1 MNLPYGKFKA
11 KLESKC
17 LMYGIKYQLVSEAY
31 TSRTDALAF
40 DEIKEQPYGKKR
52 RVKRGLYESI
62 TGVLINADANGALN
76 ILRNVAGDS
85 PAKEIISSGLVNRP
99 KRIRIAFEQPPA

>member
-62 TGVLINADANGALN
+62 TGVLINADVNGGWSPHYALFLLGTAN
-76 ILRNVAGDS
+76 II
-85 PAKEIISSGLVNRP
+85 IISPIVQ
-99 KRIRIAFEQPPA
+99 I